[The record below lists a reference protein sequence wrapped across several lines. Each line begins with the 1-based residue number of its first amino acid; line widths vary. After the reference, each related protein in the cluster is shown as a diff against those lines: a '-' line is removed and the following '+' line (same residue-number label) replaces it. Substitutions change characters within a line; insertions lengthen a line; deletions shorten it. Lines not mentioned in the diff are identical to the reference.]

1 MSLFRIVVIAL
12 ISGSAWGIH
21 RLVPGLRYHPIIIG
35 GAALLLSYLI
45 TWIAGSASRGVALRR
60 VNGGI
65 IGHDMPD
72 PGDDIPNHQKWYIQS
87 ISPEKGLPHSCSFV
101 EFDERGD
108 YLDFRQHLHAYE
120 KVKALAE
127 RHEHLIVVI
136 FIHGWR
142 NNGQSGNVIDF
153 NEFLHQLAEHADANS
168 ATHRVHGIY
177 LS

>member
-1 MSLFRIVVIAL
+1 
-12 ISGSAWGIH
+12 
-21 RLVPGLRYHPIIIG
+21 
-35 GAALLLSYLI
+35 
-45 TWIAGSASRGVALRR
+45 
-60 VNGGI
+60 
-65 IGHDMPD
+65 
-72 PGDDIPNHQKWYIQS
+72 
-87 ISPEKGLPHSCSFV
+87 SFV

-177 LS
+177 LSWRGACLRPVIDCEDEVFKKVKARYGSSPVDLALAARFRRLNRAIESLSYFDRKGIPEHL